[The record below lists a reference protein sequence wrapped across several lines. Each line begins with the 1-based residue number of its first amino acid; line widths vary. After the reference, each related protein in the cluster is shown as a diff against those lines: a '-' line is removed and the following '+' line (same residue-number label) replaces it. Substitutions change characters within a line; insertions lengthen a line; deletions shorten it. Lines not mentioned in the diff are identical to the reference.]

1 VCGAT
6 EPSPKTYSAVEMNV
20 RQKTAQMG
28 FTETLTLEILEIL
41 VDIIECKIGLSDEWD
56 TKDECLTIQDVLDR
70 AAVVIKREKGE
81 TCKS

>member
-1 VCGAT
+1 
-6 EPSPKTYSAVEMNV
+6 MNV